1 MGQHGQHYSKNK
13 TIKINYLQ
21 KTVME
26 KPTKLQETEL
36 QELRNFQTQSEKLIA
51 QLGQL
56 SFRKLQIEK
65 EEKYLKQTFE
75 QIITAEVELSKKL
88 KETYGDIQI
97 DLKEGDIIYS

>member
-1 MGQHGQHYSKNK
+1 
-13 TIKINYLQ
+13 
-21 KTVME
+21 ME

-36 QELRNFQTQSEKLIA
+36 QELRDFQSQSELLIA

-65 EEKYLKQTFE
+65 EEQYLKQAFE
-75 QIITAEVELSKKL
+75 QVTSAEVELSKKL

-97 DLKEGDIIYS
+97 DLKEGNIIYS

>member
-1 MGQHGQHYSKNK
+1 
-13 TIKINYLQ
+13 
-21 KTVME
+21 ME

-36 QELRNFQTQSEKLIA
+36 QELRNFQTQSEKLIG

-65 EEKYLKQTFE
+65 EEEYLKHSFE
-75 QIITAEVELSKKL
+75 QITLAEVELSKKL
-88 KETYGDIQI
+88 KEIYGDIQI

>member
-1 MGQHGQHYSKNK
+1 
-13 TIKINYLQ
+13 
-21 KTVME
+21 ME

-65 EEKYLKQTFE
+65 EEEYLKQTFE

>member
-1 MGQHGQHYSKNK
+1 
-13 TIKINYLQ
+13 
-21 KTVME
+21 ME

-36 QELRNFQTQSEKLIA
+36 QELKDFQSQSELLIA

-65 EEKYLKQTFE
+65 EEQYLKQAFE
-75 QIITAEVELSKKL
+75 QVTSAEVELSKKL

-97 DLKEGDIIYS
+97 DLKEGNIIYS